1 MTSILKAGG
10 VALLSVGCVLAG
22 LAVWLWFKGVL
33 TVRYGLIID
42 LPGQSRIMQVP
53 LGYVAAMLVVFI
65 ALGVLMLL
73 AAARRH

>member
-42 LPGQSRIMQVP
+42 LPGQSRIMRVP
-53 LGYVAAMLVVFI
+53 LGYVAVMLVVFI